1 METNEKSGLLNKKIL
16 SDTAA
21 LLALI
26 MGVAGFA
33 LGLKSP
39 MSQYDRLLLVYFGT
53 GVPFLLL
60 ELGKFKFWSA
70 FRSRGTGRFVAVI
83 TGLAMLVM
91 LVLRSMKDTQLFS
104 EIGDGVSFT
113 MLGVT
118 AVYFVYFG
126 INFRSNRE
134 HKPGLLDLGL
144 LIVLPVGIA
153 AFSVFKLYTQKAEV
167 SSAGKADFTLTPAQ
181 LFAEFTKDEKAANA
195 KYISKTIRFAGSINE
210 IVSDSVTQFKL
221 NAWKVGYTIN
231 CNFDASLK
239 DSVSA
244 AKQGDSVL
252 LQCSCGGLTKP
263 DADMELL
270 SETALQMSRCSL
282 INLFIHKPELGTD
295 IEVPNK
301 KTKPEKE

>member
-1 METNEKSGLLNKKIL
+1 METNEKSSLLNKKKL

-26 MGVAGFA
+26 MGIAGFA

-39 MSQYDRLLLVYFGT
+39 MSQYDRLLLLYFGS

-60 ELGKFKFWSA
+60 ELGNFKFWSA

-91 LVLRSMKDTQLFS
+91 LVLRILKDTQLFS
-104 EIGDGVSFT
+104 EIGDGVSFA

-126 INFRSNRE
+126 INFRSTRE
-134 HKPGLLDLGL
+134 HKPGLSDLGL
-144 LIVLPVGIA
+144 LIVLPVGFA

-167 SSAGKADFTLTPAQ
+167 SSAGKSDFTLSPAQ
-181 LFAEFTKDEKAANA
+181 LFAEFAKDEKAANS
-195 KYISKTIRFAGSINE
+195 KYISKTIRFSGSVNE
-210 IVSDSVTQFKL
+210 IISDSVTQFKL
-221 NAWKVGYTIN
+221 NAWKEGYSIN

-244 AKQGDSVL
+244 VKQGDSVL

-263 DADMELL
+263 DEEMQLL